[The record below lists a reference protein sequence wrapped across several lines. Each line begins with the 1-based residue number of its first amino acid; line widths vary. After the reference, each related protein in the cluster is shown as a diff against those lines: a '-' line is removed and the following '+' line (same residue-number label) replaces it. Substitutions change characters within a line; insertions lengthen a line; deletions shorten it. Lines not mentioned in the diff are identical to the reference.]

1 MSAAVEESTFTKSHP
16 IEAFILLAKN
26 ARGAAASQLVSQA
39 TEAPGMYVFGEL
51 AEVPGIKQL
60 EQDSPKDWN
69 LLQLFSFGTFQDYIS
84 NKSELPELNEKQILK
99 LRHLTMASLA
109 SETKH
114 VKYTTLQE
122 QLQIENLRELE
133 DLIIEAIYSGIIKAK
148 LDQIENQLEIEYV
161 MGRDIKAGALD
172 SMIDILTDWCSNC
185 EDALS
190 SLETQIIRS
199 NDCKELK
206 TNLKKQT
213 ELEIESVKKAIKA
226 QSQEM
231 IQDDI
236 EAATSSSSPALL
248 TGSGKTPLKIKGFK
262 GSLKASASTSRTR

>member
-84 NKSELPELNEKQILK
+84 NKGELPELNEKQILK